1 MVMCNLY
8 SWIFFPTSPL
18 FSQNDDTGLYSYLA
32 GVPKALL
39 PGIGG
44 KKILDFWWETV
55 NMCVTAKSDPLPS
68 KVHKGGLLLITS
80 LIFCRRQL
88 FTEVYLVTNADK

>member
-1 MVMCNLY
+1 MLVSGIFSSDLSLNLALRL
-8 SWIFFPTSPL
+8 STCVTLDAP
-18 FSQNDDTGLYSYLA
+18 SQNDSTGLYSHLA

-55 NMCVTAKSDPLPS
+55 NMCVSS
-68 KVHKGGLLLITS
+68 EI
-80 LIFCRRQL
+80 
-88 FTEVYLVTNADK
+88 